1 MRIALYGMPT
11 AGKTH
16 ILNQIDFI
24 EVISGSKMLRVY
36 DPDFDSRNKEGR
48 EQDRK
53 AIARL
58 LLDKENF
65 IMDGHYAF
73 GNEIAFTEDDGNLY
87 DVFLYLYISPDIL
100 KSRMEFSE
108 KNKQY
113 LEYDIAN
120 WQQSEI
126 EGLREYCHKNNKDF
140 YVIDNPPSDCFGDVS
155 VVISFIK
162 SITDG
167 FSCVTYAKRCADS
180 IIKQSDSEIIN
191 LYDGDKTL
199 TIEDSSNIAFD
210 YTTNIYD
217 GNFYTG
223 FQSWKQRREFA
234 EYNIDELGNV
244 PVHYNDSIKATI
256 TKDSFILTSGHERIW
271 DYLAKK
277 LGIEFFCGEEM
288 AADTK
293 YFITKFLQEAGK
305 SVVAYGDGMNDYYML
320 KKADRGYLVLKSDGS
335 ISKSLKGRDTEGLN
349 IV

>member
-16 ILNQIDFI
+16 ILNQLDFI
-24 EVISGSKMLRVY
+24 DVISGSKMLRTY
-36 DPDFDSRNKEGR
+36 DPDFDSRDKER
-48 EQDRK
+48 KEQDRK
-53 AIARL
+53 TIARL
-58 LLDKENF
+58 LLDKETF

-73 GNEIAFTEDDGNLY
+73 GNEMAFTVNDGILY
-87 DVFLYLYISPDIL
+87 DVFLYLYISPNIL
-100 KSRMEFSE
+100 KSRMELSE

-113 LEYDIAN
+113 LKYDIAN
-120 WQQSEI
+120 WQRSEI

-140 YVIDNPPSDCFGDVS
+140 YVIDNPPEDCFDDVS

-162 SITDG
+162 SIMDG
-167 FSCVTYAKRCADS
+167 FSCVAYAKRCADS
-180 IIKQSDSEIIN
+180 ILKQSDSETIN

-199 TIEDSSNIAFD
+199 TIEDSSNISFG
-210 YTTNIYD
+210 YTTNLYD
-217 GNFYTG
+217 GNYYTG

-234 EYNIDELGNV
+234 EYDIDELVDV
-244 PVHYNDSIKATI
+244 PVHYNDNIKATI
-256 TKDSFILTSGHERIW
+256 SKDSFILTSGHERVW
-271 DYLAKK
+271 HYLAGK

-293 YFITKFLQEAGK
+293 YYITKFLQEAGK
-305 SVVAYGDGMNDYYML
+305 RVIAYGDGMNDYYML

-335 ISKSLKGRDTEGLN
+335 ISKSLKGRELEGVN

>member
-1 MRIALYGMPT
+1 M
-11 AGKTH
+11 
-16 ILNQIDFI
+16 
-24 EVISGSKMLRVY
+24 
-36 DPDFDSRNKEGR
+36 
-48 EQDRK
+48 
-53 AIARL
+53 
-58 LLDKENF
+58 
-65 IMDGHYAF
+65 
-73 GNEIAFTEDDGNLY
+73 
-87 DVFLYLYISPDIL
+87 
-100 KSRMEFSE
+100 
-108 KNKQY
+108 
-113 LEYDIAN
+113 
-120 WQQSEI
+120 
-126 EGLREYCHKNNKDF
+126 
-140 YVIDNPPSDCFGDVS
+140 
-155 VVISFIK
+155 
-162 SITDG
+162 
-167 FSCVTYAKRCADS
+167 TYAKRCADS

-320 KKADRGYLVLKSDGS
+320 MKADKGYLVSKKDGR
-335 ISKSLKGRDTEGLN
+335 IRRSLAGRKLEGLT